1 MQNPRSTSKSPLTLL
16 VLLGL
21 MVIATLV
28 VISNYFLRPS
38 MEMNLTRK
46 ITSNLIR
53 SGLEGTS
60 IIVSGRD
67 IILEGVVQSQADV
80 VKAERLIQ
88 ENGDIRQLENKLVI
102 KNQTIE

>member
-1 MQNPRSTSKSPLTLL
+1 MQNLSHTSKSPLTLL
-16 VLLGL
+16 LLLAL

-38 MEMNLTRK
+38 MEMDLTKK

-53 SGLEGTS
+53 SGLASTS
-60 IIVSGRD
+60 ITVSGRD
-67 IILEGVVQSQADV
+67 VTLEGSVKNQADA

-88 ENGDIRQLENKLVI
+88 ENWDIRQLENKLVI

>member
-1 MQNPRSTSKSPLTLL
+1 MQNPHHASKSPLTLL

-38 MEMNLTRK
+38 MEMNLTRN
-46 ITSNLIR
+46 ITSNLIK
-53 SGLEGTS
+53 SGIEGAS
-60 IIVSGRD
+60 ITVSGRD
-67 IILEGVVQSQADV
+67 IILEGAVQSEADI
-80 VKAERLIQ
+80 VKVERLIQ
-88 ENGDIRQLENKLVI
+88 ENWDIRQLENKLVI

>member
-1 MQNPRSTSKSPLTLL
+1 MQNLSRTSKSPFTLL
-16 VLLGL
+16 VLLAL

-38 MEMNLTRK
+38 MEMDLTKK

-60 IIVSGRD
+60 ITVSGRD
-67 IILEGVVQSQADV
+67 VTLEGSVKNQADA

-88 ENGDIRQLENKLVI
+88 ENWDIRQLENKLVI
-102 KNQTIE
+102 KNPRIE